1 MERQQRL
8 SRETS
13 EPELTIEVAHFNIE
27 QEDTMNRAVLRAAL
41 LIAALTKK
49 R

>member
-27 QEDTMNRAVLRAAL
+27 QGCCIEDTGEAL
-41 LIAALTKK
+41 EFHWLF
-49 R
+49 